1 MNKKIVC
8 AALAAMMLT
17 GLTACGGDDSSSA
30 TDSSSSVAAGADSSA
45 ADSTAPAASA
55 ADSTAPAATAASD
68 APADSESSTDAAA
81 GAITYDYVANG
92 MKIVVGEPADE
103 IIASLG
109 TYDKVFEA
117 PSCAYTGTSMYYTF
131 GGLQVVT
138 YPDEHDQTLNRI
150 YEVDLLDSTVAT
162 NEGIKVGDTYDDLI
176 AKYGTPTQE
185 TSVFAMYKAD
195 GKAVEFFF
203 DEKNPDVIKEIVYT
217 IIIV

>member
-8 AALAAMMLT
+8 AALAAMMVCS
-17 GLTACGGDDSSSA
+17 LTACGGDSSSSA
-30 TDSSSSVAAGADSSA
+30 ADSSSSVAAEPASSA
-45 ADSTAPAASA
+45 ADVTTSAPDATAPA
-55 ADSTAPAATAASD
+55 D
-68 APADSESSTDAAA
+68 APASTDAAA
-81 GAITYDYVANG
+81 DAPAGTITYDYVANG

-103 IIASLG
+103 IIANLG

-117 PSCAYTGTSMYYTF
+117 PSCAYTGTSMYYTY

-150 YEVDLLDSTVAT
+150 YEVDLLDGTVAT
-162 NEGIKVGDTYDDLI
+162 NEGIKVGDSYDDMV
-176 AKYGTPTQE
+176 AKYGQPTQE
-185 TSVFAMYKAD
+185 TTVFAMYKAD

-203 DEKNPDVIKEIVYT
+203 DKDNPDIISEIVYT

>member
-17 GLTACGGDDSSSA
+17 CLTACGGDDSSSA
-30 TDSSSSVAAGADSSA
+30 ADSSSSVAAGADSSA

-55 ADSTAPAATAASD
+55 ADSTAPAATAVSD

-150 YEVDLLDSTVAT
+150 YEVDLLDGTVAT